1 MNGNCSKWTLDVGD
15 DVANMKKDEERGIMS
30 IQFTKRNLARG
41 SFYTLFGMLA
51 STSWASLTF
60 NDTCCV
66 SIHTS
71 NVILVCVFREQLGR
85 LTTTCLI
92 FPRGC
97 GANRSNTD
105 ETDKDRRS
113 KRSTKRTEWLETE
126 RAAGEPRKKIK
137 EGGGQYERG
146 TFRTTAMIHTDTDA
160 HWGNRVKWRN
170 ETRSARLLRAS
181 QVAHVLARG

>member
-137 EGGGQYERG
+137 QGGGGNTKGGPFAQLQWY
-146 TFRTTAMIHTDTDA
+146 TQTQTHTEETEWSEGMKQEA
-160 HWGNRVKWRN
+160 HDCFVP
-170 ETRSARLLRAS
+170 AR
-181 QVAHVLARG
+181 